1 MSEGEVLGIAG
12 EPDLK
17 ADQGVAIA
25 APMMVQVNKNYSTA
39 ARAGLVMKTYTYLPI
54 PGDPY
59 TTTVTLVGGWVSEI
73 ERIRKF

>member
-1 MSEGEVLGIAG
+1 
-12 EPDLK
+12 
-17 ADQGVAIA
+17 
-25 APMMVQVNKNYSTA
+25 MMVQVNKNYSTA